1 MQHLV
6 KSSTCSEHLSL
17 AFSLIIFGIRTSFS
31 TCLRCCSAG
40 SSAISEGG
48 GGLWAAR
55 ARRGGPGDRGAAW
68 GPVVARRLAAEPR
81 GEGSGSSSPAPAL
94 PARAHT
100 SSLTHFAAQAVIWR
114 QRRQPRLPGARFVLE
129 ASEPGDGA
137 LRRGAKQLAQS
148 FLVDFCFFI
157 VSPNLKTEVLEPWG

>member
-1 MQHLV
+1 M
-6 KSSTCSEHLSL
+6 
-17 AFSLIIFGIRTSFS
+17 RTSS
-31 TCLRCCSAG
+31 DWRTAHSCTWHTRRHLARSDSGKPRLRRSCRTTWSRPFRR
-40 SSAISEGG
+40 
-48 GGLWAAR
+48 GLWAAR